1 MHLNQ
6 DVWQQHIFHQF
17 RPLVTK
23 KTSLLAL
30 LLSLAN
36 QPLPHPGL
44 GLELTAV
51 GAVPDAQGLAAMP
64 GIAHACLPPGRAL
77 DRSAMEGCDPHMPLT
92 SPRPALP
99 PPFFHTENSYVKCCV
114 VSVSNFFQ
122 RDHCVGGIPKST
134 VRFNIH

>member
-6 DVWQQHIFHQF
+6 EVWQEHIFHLF

-30 LLSLAN
+30 LLSLPN

-64 GIAHACLPPGRAL
+64 GMVHACLPPGRAL
-77 DRSAMEGCDPHMPLT
+77 DRSAMEGCDPCMLLT
-92 SPRPALP
+92 SPAQ
-99 PPFFHTENSYVKCCV
+99 PFPLHSFMWI
-114 VSVSNFFQ
+114 
-122 RDHCVGGIPKST
+122 IPM
-134 VRFNIH
+134 